1 MRTKIVCTLGPASE
15 SAEVLRGMIRAG
27 MSVARL
33 NFSHGSRADHE
44 RRIATVRQVAAA
56 ERAAIALMGDLQG
69 PKFRIG
75 RLTKQGIELRRDQRV
90 VFSDHPDSEA
100 IPLPH
105 TDLLAAI
112 QVGQRVLIDDGA
124 ISLRVTQRIDETTIA
139 CEVLSGGTIT
149 SNKGVSVPGLKIATS
164 SLTPKDRDDVQ
175 FAIAQRMDALAM
187 SFVRSADDVHE
198 LRRLIQ
204 DSGGDQLIV
213 AKIERPEAMDDLP
226 AIVRASDAVMVARGD
241 LGVEAAPEEV
251 PFYQKRIILTCL
263 RAGKPVI
270 TATQM
275 LQSMITSPQP
285 TRAEASDVANAV
297 LDGTDAVMLSG
308 ETAVGEFPIQAV
320 EAMARIAARAEA
332 SIIYRP
338 SALLA
343 EVRDALAD
351 DDADADHKT
360 DAITTAAVR
369 IAETIG
375 AKAIVCASASGFTA
389 RMIARHRPAVPIVC
403 LTPYERTKR
412 YSALMWGVRAVITET
427 RRVDADTLFE
437 AACDAAQWLG
447 CASPGDAIVVTAGL
461 PLGSGSGHTN
471 VIRVMEVKE

>member
-1 MRTKIVCTLGPASE
+1 MRTKIVCTIGPASE
-15 SAEVLRGMIRAG
+15 DEAVLRGMIRAG
-27 MSVARL
+27 MHVARL

-44 RRIATVRQVAAA
+44 RRIALVRRVATE
-56 ERAAIALMGDLQG
+56 ERASVALMGDLQG

-75 RLTKQGIELRRDQRV
+75 RLTGQGIELRRDQQV
-90 VFSDHPDSEA
+90 ILSDHPNGAA

-105 TDLLAAI
+105 PDLLAAI

-124 ISLRVTQRIDETTIA
+124 MALLVTHRVDETTIA
-139 CEVLSGGTIT
+139 CSVLNGGLLT

-164 SLTPKDRDDVQ
+164 ALTPKDRDDVQ
-175 FAIAQRMDALAM
+175 FAIAQRIDALAM
-187 SFVRSADDVHE
+187 SFVRSAEDVRE
-198 LRRLIQ
+198 LRRLIH

-213 AKIERPEAMDDLP
+213 AKIEKPEALDDLP
-226 AIVRASDAVMVARGD
+226 NIVRASDAVMVARGD

-308 ETAVGEFPIQAV
+308 ETAVGEFPVQAV

-338 SALLA
+338 GALLA

-351 DDADADHKT
+351 DDTTDHKT

-403 LTPYERTKR
+403 LTPHERTKR
-412 YSALMWGVRAVITET
+412 YSAFMWGVQAVIAET
-427 RRVDADTLFE
+427 RKTDADTLFE

-447 CASPGDAIVVTAGL
+447 CAQPGDTIVVTAGL

-471 VIRVMEVKE
+471 VIRLMEVRA

>member
-1 MRTKIVCTLGPASE
+1 MRTKIVCTIGPASE
-15 SAEVLRGMIRAG
+15 DESVIRGMIHAG

-44 RRIATVRQVAAA
+44 RRIALLRRIAA
-56 ERAAIALMGDLQG
+56 EVHASVTLMGDLQG

-75 RLTKQGIELRRDQRV
+75 RLTEQGIELRRGQPV
-90 VFSDHPDSEA
+90 VLSDHPDGTA

-105 TDLLAAI
+105 PDLLSAV

-124 ISLRVTQRIDETTIA
+124 LSLQVTHRIDETTLA
-139 CEVLSGGTIT
+139 CDVLNGGLLT
-149 SNKGVSVPGLKIATS
+149 SNKGVSVPGLKIAMS
-164 SLTPKDRDDVQ
+164 ALTPKDRDDVQ
-175 FAIAQRMDALAM
+175 FAVAQKLDALAM
-187 SFVRSADDVHE
+187 SFVRSANDVHE
-198 LRRLIQ
+198 LRRLIH
-204 DSGGDQLIV
+204 DAGGDQLIV
-213 AKIERPEAMDDLP
+213 AKIEKPEAMDDLP

-263 RAGKPVI
+263 RVGKPVI

-275 LQSMITSPQP
+275 LQSMIGAPQP

-308 ETAVGEFPIQAV
+308 ETAIGAFPVQAV

-332 SIIYRP
+332 SAIYRP
-338 SALLA
+338 GAVLA
-343 EVRDALAD
+343 EVHDTLTD
-351 DDADADHKT
+351 DESTDYKT
-360 DAITTAAVR
+360 DAITTAAVH
-369 IAETIG
+369 IAEAIG

-389 RMIARHRPAVPIVC
+389 RMISRHRPGVPILC

-412 YSALMWGVRAVITET
+412 YSAFMWGVRTVIAET
-427 RRVDADTLFE
+427 RKVDADTLFE

-447 CASPGDAIVVTAGL
+447 CASPGDLIVVTAGL

-471 VIRVMEVKE
+471 VIRVMEVKG

>member
-15 SAEVLRGMIRAG
+15 DETILRGMIRAG
-27 MSVARL
+27 MAVARL

-44 RRIATVRQVAAA
+44 RRIGLVRRVAAE
-56 ERAAIALMGDLQG
+56 ERASITLMGDLQG

-75 RLTKQGIELRRDQRV
+75 RLTDQGVALQRDQQV
-90 VFSDHPDSEA
+90 IFSDRPDGEA

-105 TDLLAAI
+105 PDLLAAI

-124 ISLRVTQRIDETTIA
+124 IALTVARRIDSTTIA
-139 CEVLSGGTIT
+139 CRVLNGGVVT

-164 SLTPKDRDDVQ
+164 ALTPKDRDDVQ
-175 FAIAQRMDALAM
+175 FAVAQRMDALAM
-187 SFVRSADDVHE
+187 SFVRSAEDVYE

-204 DSGGDQLIV
+204 DCGGDQLVV
-213 AKIERPEAMDDLP
+213 AKIEKPEALDDLP
-226 AIVRASDAVMVARGD
+226 DIVRASDVVMVARGD

-297 LDGTDAVMLSG
+297 LDGADALMLSG
-308 ETAVGEFPIQAV
+308 ETAVGAFPVQAV

-332 SIIYRP
+332 SVTYRP
-338 SALLA
+338 RALLS
-343 EVRDALAD
+343 ELREALAD
-351 DDADADHKT
+351 DDSADHKT
-360 DAITTAAVR
+360 DAVTTAAVH
-369 IAETIG
+369 IAETVG
-375 AKAIVCASASGFTA
+375 AKAIACASASGFTA

-403 LTPYERTKR
+403 LTPHERTKR
-412 YSALMWGVRAVITET
+412 YAAFMWGVMAVIAET
-427 RRVDADTLFE
+427 RKTDADTLFA

-447 CASPGDAIVVTAGL
+447 CAKPGDTIVVTAGL
-461 PLGSGSGHTN
+461 PLGAGSGHTN
-471 VIRVMEVKE
+471 VIRLMEVCA

>member
-15 SAEVLRGMIRAG
+15 DAAILRGMIRAG
-27 MSVARL
+27 MDVARL

-44 RRIATVRQVAAA
+44 RRIALVRKIAA
-56 ERAAIALMGDLQG
+56 EERASITLMGDLQG

-75 RLTKQGIELRRDQRV
+75 RLTEQGIELKRDQQV
-90 VFSDHPDSEA
+90 VFSSHPNGEA

-105 TDLLAAI
+105 PDLLAAVL
-112 QVGQRVLIDDGA
+112 VGQRILVDDGA
-124 ISLRVTQRIDETTIA
+124 IALVVTQRVDATTVA
-139 CEVLSGGTIT
+139 CRVLNGGLLT
-149 SNKGVSVPGLKIATS
+149 SNKGVSVPGLKLTVSA
-164 SLTPKDRDDVQ
+164 LTPKDRDDVQ
-175 FAIAQRMDALAM
+175 FAIAQRVDALAM

-198 LRRLIQ
+198 LRHLIRE
-204 DSGGDQLIV
+204 SGGDQIV
-213 AKIERPEAMDDLP
+213 IAKIEKPEALDDLP
-226 AIVRASDAVMVARGD
+226 NIVRASDAVMVARGD

-275 LQSMITSPQP
+275 LQSMIHAPQP

-308 ETAVGEFPIQAV
+308 ETAVGEFPVQAV

-332 SIIYRP
+332 SITYRP
-338 SALLA
+338 GALLA
-343 EVRDALAD
+343 EVRNALAD
-351 DDADADHKT
+351 DDSTDHKT

-389 RMIARHRPAVPIVC
+389 RMIARHRPAVPIIC
-403 LTPYERTKR
+403 LTPFERTKR
-412 YSALMWGVRAVITET
+412 YSNFMWGVKAVITDT
-427 RRVDADTLFE
+427 RKTDADTLFE

-447 CASPGDAIVVTAGL
+447 CASPGDTIVVTAGL

-471 VIRVMEVKE
+471 VIRLMEVRA

>member
-15 SAEVLRGMIRAG
+15 DETVLRGMIRAG
-27 MSVARL
+27 MDIARL

-44 RRIATVRQVAAA
+44 RRIGLVRRIAA
-56 ERAAIALMGDLQG
+56 EERASVTLMGDLQG

-75 RLTKQGIELRRDQRV
+75 QLTDPGVALQRDQQV
-90 VFSDHPDSEA
+90 IFSVQPEGEA

-105 TDLLAAI
+105 PDLLAAI
-112 QVGQRVLIDDGA
+112 QVGQRMLIDDGA
-124 ISLRVTQRIDETTIA
+124 IALTVVRRIDATTIA
-139 CEVLSGGTIT
+139 CRVLNGGVVM
-149 SNKGVSVPGLKIATS
+149 SNKGVSVPGLKIAMS
-164 SLTPKDRDDVQ
+164 ALTPKDRDDVQ

-187 SFVRSADDVHE
+187 SFVRSAEDVYE

-204 DSGGDQLIV
+204 DCGGDQLVV
-213 AKIERPEAMDDLP
+213 AKIEKPEALDDLP
-226 AIVRASDAVMVARGD
+226 NIVRASDAVMVARGD

-263 RAGKPVI
+263 RVGKPVI

-297 LDGTDAVMLSG
+297 LDGTDALMLSG
-308 ETAVGEFPIQAV
+308 ETAVGAFPVQAV

-332 SIIYRP
+332 SVSYRP
-338 SALLA
+338 RALLS
-343 EVRDALAD
+343 ELHETLAD
-351 DDADADHKT
+351 DDRTDHKT
-360 DAITTAAVR
+360 DAITTAAVH
-369 IAETIG
+369 IAETVG
-375 AKAIVCASASGFTA
+375 AKAIACASASGFTA

-403 LTPYERTKR
+403 LTPHERTQR
-412 YSALMWGVRAVITET
+412 YASFMWGVAAVIAET
-427 RRVDADTLFE
+427 RKADADTLFE
-437 AACDAAQWLG
+437 AACDAAQRLG
-447 CASPGDAIVVTAGL
+447 CARPGDTIVVTAGL

-471 VIRVMEVKE
+471 VIRLMEVRA

>member
-15 SAEVLRGMIRAG
+15 DETVLRGMIRAG
-27 MSVARL
+27 MAIARL
-33 NFSHGSRADHE
+33 NFSHGSWADHE
-44 RRIATVRQVAAA
+44 RRIALVRRVAAE
-56 ERAAIALMGDLQG
+56 ERASITLMGDLQG

-75 RLTKQGIELRRDQRV
+75 RLADQGIALQRDQQV
-90 VFSDHPDSEA
+90 IFSDQPNGEA

-105 TDLLAAI
+105 PDLLAAI
-112 QVGQRVLIDDGA
+112 QVGQRMLIDDGA
-124 ISLRVTQRIDETTIA
+124 IALTVVRRIDSTTIA
-139 CEVLSGGTIT
+139 CRVLNGGVVT
-149 SNKGVSVPGLKIATS
+149 SNKGVSVPGLKIVAS
-164 SLTPKDRDDVQ
+164 ALTPKDRDDVQ

-187 SFVRSADDVHE
+187 SFVRSAEDVYE

-204 DSGGDQLIV
+204 DCGGNQLIV
-213 AKIERPEAMDDLP
+213 AKIEKPEALDDLTG
-226 AIVRASDAVMVARGD
+226 IVRASDVVMVARGD

-275 LQSMITSPQP
+275 LQSMIASPQP

-297 LDGTDAVMLSG
+297 LDGADALMLSG
-308 ETAVGEFPIQAV
+308 ETAVGAFPVQAV

-332 SIIYRP
+332 SVIYRP
-338 SALLA
+338 RTPLSELH
-343 EVRDALAD
+343 EALAD
-351 DDADADHKT
+351 GDSADHKT

-369 IAETIG
+369 IAETVG

-403 LTPYERTKR
+403 LTPHDRTKR
-412 YSALMWGVRAVITET
+412 YAAFMWGVVAVITET
-427 RRVDADTLFE
+427 RRTDADTLFE

-447 CASPGDAIVVTAGL
+447 CAKPGDTIVVTAGL
-461 PLGSGSGHTN
+461 PLGAGSGHTN
-471 VIRVMEVKE
+471 VIRLMEVRA

>member
-15 SAEVLRGMIRAG
+15 DETVLRGMIRAG
-27 MSVARL
+27 MAIARL
-33 NFSHGSRADHE
+33 NFSHGSWADHE
-44 RRIATVRQVAAA
+44 RRIALVRRVAAE
-56 ERAAIALMGDLQG
+56 ERASITLMGDLQG

-75 RLTKQGIELRRDQRV
+75 RLADQGIALQRDQQV
-90 VFSDHPDSEA
+90 IFSDQPNGEA

-105 TDLLAAI
+105 PDLLAAI
-112 QVGQRVLIDDGA
+112 QVGQRMLIDDGA
-124 ISLRVTQRIDETTIA
+124 IALTVVRRIDSTTIA
-139 CEVLSGGTIT
+139 CRVLNGGVVT
-149 SNKGVSVPGLKIATS
+149 SNKGVSVPGLKIVAS
-164 SLTPKDRDDVQ
+164 ALTPKDRDDVQ

-187 SFVRSADDVHE
+187 SFVRSAEDVYE

-204 DSGGDQLIV
+204 DCGGNQLIV
-213 AKIERPEAMDDLP
+213 AKIEKPEALDDLTG
-226 AIVRASDAVMVARGD
+226 IVRASDVVMVARGD

-275 LQSMITSPQP
+275 LQSMIASPQP

-297 LDGTDAVMLSG
+297 LDGADALMLSG
-308 ETAVGEFPIQAV
+308 ETAVGAFPVQAV

-332 SIIYRP
+332 SVVYRP
-338 SALLA
+338 RTPLSELH
-343 EVRDALAD
+343 EALAD
-351 DDADADHKT
+351 GDSADHKT

-369 IAETIG
+369 IAETVG

-403 LTPYERTKR
+403 LTPHDRTKR
-412 YSALMWGVRAVITET
+412 YAAFMWGVVAVITET
-427 RRVDADTLFE
+427 RRTDADTLFE

-447 CASPGDAIVVTAGL
+447 CAKPGDTIVVTAGL
-461 PLGSGSGHTN
+461 PLGAGSGHTN
-471 VIRVMEVKE
+471 VIRLMEVRA